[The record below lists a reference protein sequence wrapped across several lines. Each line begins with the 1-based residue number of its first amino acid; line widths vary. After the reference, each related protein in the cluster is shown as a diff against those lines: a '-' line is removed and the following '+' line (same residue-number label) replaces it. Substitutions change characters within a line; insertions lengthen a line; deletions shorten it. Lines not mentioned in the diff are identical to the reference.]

1 MPTYKQLPKGK
12 KKAKDLPLYRPIDR
26 LVLGIWSKRKSLMP
40 AVVVGL
46 VLFLIYGGLR
56 IYAVRSE
63 RETRAAHLSRL
74 KSAKK
79 ALDEKNY
86 DGAIEELLPVTQGRW
101 AEPILKV
108 NALQNLAFAYLKKG
122 EFGRAVEILDRAVQD
137 PANAAPDY
145 SRLLLAKAYEV
156 KGDGD
161 GALEIYKILSETV
174 SPGPVQ
180 QVAKE
185 RVGWFESQGKK

>member
-145 SRLLLAKAYEV
+145 SRLLLAKA
-156 KGDGD
+156 
-161 GALEIYKILSETV
+161 
-174 SPGPVQ
+174 
-180 QVAKE
+180 
-185 RVGWFESQGKK
+185 F